1 MLMHCSTK
9 LRGLVSKFH
18 SMPRGCASV
27 CSHIDDQVAGE
38 IGNDGDDGDDA
49 DDGDD
54 EDDDGS
60 DKDVDRLVFSLCFTL
75 CGNVLGL
82 SANVCLQPTKG
93 LGHIE
98 ANLPPLNVEEV
109 PEIFGLSFGSSK
121 TLA

>member
-38 IGNDGDDGDDA
+38 IANDGNDEDDGDDA

-54 EDDDGS
+54 EDDEDGDGS
-60 DKDVDRLVFSLCFTL
+60 DKDVD
-75 CGNVLGL
+75 
-82 SANVCLQPTKG
+82 
-93 LGHIE
+93 
-98 ANLPPLNVEEV
+98 
-109 PEIFGLSFGSSK
+109 
-121 TLA
+121 

>member
-1 MLMHCSTK
+1 M
-9 LRGLVSKFH
+9 SKFH

-38 IGNDGDDGDDA
+38 IGNDEDDGDDDDEDDADDGDDA
-49 DDGDD
+49 DD

-109 PEIFGLSFGSSK
+109 PEIFGLSFGS
-121 TLA
+121 

>member
-1 MLMHCSTK
+1 MFHQVERFGEQVSLYAER
-9 LRGLVSKFH
+9 LR
-18 SMPRGCASV
+18 V
-27 CSHIDDQVAGE
+27 CLLTYRWSGRGE
-38 IGNDGDDGDDA
+38 IGNDEDDGDDA

-109 PEIFGLSFGSSK
+109 PEIFGLSFGSWK

>member
-1 MLMHCSTK
+1 MLMHCYTK

-38 IGNDGDDGDDA
+38 IGNDE
-49 DDGDD
+49 DD

-60 DKDVDRLVFSLCFTL
+60 YKDEDRLVFSLCFTL

-82 SANVCLQPTKG
+82 SANVCLQPSKG

-109 PEIFGLSFGSSK
+109 PEIFGLSFGS
-121 TLA
+121 